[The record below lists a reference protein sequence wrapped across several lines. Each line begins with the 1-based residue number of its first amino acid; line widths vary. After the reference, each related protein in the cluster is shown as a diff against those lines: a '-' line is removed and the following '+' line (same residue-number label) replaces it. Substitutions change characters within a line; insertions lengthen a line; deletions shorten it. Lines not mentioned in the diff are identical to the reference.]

1 MSALDFPLQ
10 FRRQYAGPLDAD
22 AVFATTQDRTDFL
35 SNALCY
41 AGMMVYDLEAN
52 KPFWVNAAIDG
63 FVEGGSSTSTPGT
76 NGDVL
81 NLVVHSD
88 VDDYTAQ
95 VLMVGPI
102 SNISVDLPDELSAV
116 TFDVRLDT
124 STTWT
129 HQPGITA
136 LQGWIDTQV
145 TASTKWQIRLV
156 ATYNSGKYG
165 EASIRFTFS

>member
-1 MSALDFPLQ
+1 MAQLEFPLQ
-10 FRRQYAGPLDAD
+10 FKRQYAGPLDAD
-22 AVFATTQDRTDFL
+22 AVFATSAERMAFL
-35 SNALCY
+35 GNPLCY
-41 AGMMVYDLEAN
+41 AGMMVYDLESD
-52 KPFWVNAAIDG
+52 KPYWVNADKSGYAG
-63 FVEGGSSTSTPGT
+63 VVTS
-76 NGDVL
+76 GDVL

-102 SNISVDLPDELSAV
+102 SNISVDLPDEISAV

-129 HQPGITA
+129 HQPSITA

>member
-1 MSALDFPLQ
+1 MSQLDFPLQ
-10 FRRQYAGPLDAD
+10 FKRQYAGPLDAD
-22 AVFATTQDRTDFL
+22 AVFATSAERMAFL
-35 SNALCY
+35 SNPLCY

-52 KPFWVNAAIDG
+52 KPFWVNADKSGYAG
-63 FVEGGSSTSTPGT
+63 AGTS
-76 NGDVL
+76 GDVL

-102 SNISVDLPDELSAV
+102 NNISIDLPDEISAV
-116 TFDVRLDT
+116 TFEVRLDT
-124 STTWT
+124 SNTWT
-129 HQPGITA
+129 HQSTITA

-156 ATYNSGKYG
+156 ATFNPSKYG
-165 EASIRFTFS
+165 EASIRFKFS